1 MVMARP
7 DLGLGLAERGLPA
20 LRRQFPHVEAD
31 ALNLFLESSEEGSGL
46 ADDALAALADME
58 REAVAGKEDQFGHLP
73 IRGCRV
79 TRRDGCGSLQVIFEG
94 GESPP
99 HVGTVLSMT
108 GLEELAKCEK
118 VLQAGLVLPT
128 GEVLALQTGC
138 NPTSF
143 LLQEFGMHELRVCS
157 GSAQEVERCWFMVSS
172 PLGEYG
178 EALDLFN
185 DAYDW
190 VWDGAWTSDLED
202 SILNLLVA
210 LDERFEAV
218 ANGSGG
224 LMAQSLMSTLSS
236 PKKRMEKNLS
246 KALESQDTLALGRA
260 VGCVRAFILGQSL
273 MDMFAPAGQDLQSSA
288 FYQSIMSFERARLEA
303 ASVSK
308 RDELQQALRR
318 LVLAADAHVADLYSS
333 GKGQDF
339 IKRWSG
345 GLRSEIS
352 AMLEGSSMHP
362 LPFQQM
368 RGGGGGY
375 VADMMASMAES
386 LQGPGGHGRAET
398 TEAMTTLPPQA
409 TFSIAQSKM
418 TRWTESLVDEQIC
431 IGSPMAPCEIHSREP
446 GVDGVLATLHSTL
459 SLGLGYV
466 SSQGDGS
473 ETSKLVAL
481 LDRVRASLPLHAQQ
495 DFLQDKRRRDRL
507 KDVCRVVRAARKKGQ
522 RLKLC
527 VNLNFTKA
535 LNALREH
542 HEDSWVGPALESV
555 WDVMQKMKRV
565 FGFELWLHEEG
576 QEPQLIAADFG
587 HAHTF
592 GRAYYVATRFFD
604 RKHRTL
610 QPGFVL
616 AYAEAECLRRAGFEL
631 WDLGGADHSPMMQYK
646 PQVAMEMHRSE
657 YLLRLR
663 EIARA
668 EYAAISE
675 DQTTSTPSFSES
687 QQKPLADLAAAPP
700 PGGERV
706 PVGVVFE
713 DLSEDELWGAAAL
726 KAETFTSKSSKA
738 PKAETKAKKPKKHPE
753 TLEVPGPAAE
763 TANATNG
770 LKQKLPSL
778 SGEPVEAKEM
788 QGYQPTTR
796 PAQPAKDDAKQQF
809 LAAFQKLVSEGLSET
824 EAAAKAL
831 RLVHG

>member
-1 MVMARP
+1 MNAQDLSRTAWAFANARIKHEKLM
-7 DLGLGLAERGLPA
+7 DEISW
-20 LRRQFPHVEAD
+20 EAD

-210 LDERFEAV
+210 LDELALV
-218 ANGSGG
+218 LSGG

-273 MDMFAPAGQDLQSSA
+273 MDMFAPGDHRCPRKSLRTRLCLSVNCKLQ
-288 FYQSIMSFERARLEA
+288 A

-375 VADMMASMAES
+375 VADMMALWISC
-386 LQGPGGHGRAET
+386 LGPGGHGRAET

-431 IGSPMAPCEIHSREP
+431 RLDEQ
-446 GVDGVLATLHSTL
+446 VLAAPWRRAKYTPES
-459 SLGLGYV
+459 
-466 SSQGDGS
+466 DGS

-527 VNLNFTKA
+527 
-535 LNALREH
+535 
-542 HEDSWVGPALESV
+542 DSWVGPALESV

-565 FGFELWLHEEG
+565 FGFELWLHEAG

-616 AYAEAECLRRAGFEL
+616 AYAE
-631 WDLGGADHSPMMQYK
+631 
-646 PQVAMEMHRSE
+646 EMHRSE

-763 TANATNG
+763 TAKATNG
-770 LKQKLPSL
+770 LKEKLPSL

>member
-1 MVMARP
+1 
-7 DLGLGLAERGLPA
+7 
-20 LRRQFPHVEAD
+20 
-31 ALNLFLESSEEGSGL
+31 
-46 ADDALAALADME
+46 
-58 REAVAGKEDQFGHLP
+58 
-73 IRGCRV
+73 
-79 TRRDGCGSLQVIFEG
+79 
-94 GESPP
+94 
-99 HVGTVLSMT
+99 
-108 GLEELAKCEK
+108 
-118 VLQAGLVLPT
+118 
-128 GEVLALQTGC
+128 
-138 NPTSF
+138 
-143 LLQEFGMHELRVCS
+143 
-157 GSAQEVERCWFMVSS
+157 
-172 PLGEYG
+172 
-178 EALDLFN
+178 
-185 DAYDW
+185 
-190 VWDGAWTSDLED
+190 
-202 SILNLLVA
+202 
-210 LDERFEAV
+210 
-218 ANGSGG
+218 
-224 LMAQSLMSTLSS
+224 
-236 PKKRMEKNLS
+236 
-246 KALESQDTLALGRA
+246 
-260 VGCVRAFILGQSL
+260 
-273 MDMFAPAGQDLQSSA
+273 
-288 FYQSIMSFERARLEA
+288 
-303 ASVSK
+303 
-308 RDELQQALRR
+308 
-318 LVLAADAHVADLYSS
+318 
-333 GKGQDF
+333 
-339 IKRWSG
+339 
-345 GLRSEIS
+345 
-352 AMLEGSSMHP
+352 
-362 LPFQQM
+362 
-368 RGGGGGY
+368 
-375 VADMMASMAES
+375 
-386 LQGPGGHGRAET
+386 
-398 TEAMTTLPPQA
+398 
-409 TFSIAQSKM
+409 
-418 TRWTESLVDEQIC
+418 
-431 IGSPMAPCEIHSREP
+431 
-446 GVDGVLATLHSTL
+446 L

-668 EYAAISE
+668 EYAAIPE
-675 DQTTSTPSFSES
+675 DQKTSTPSFSES

-713 DLSEDELWGAAAL
+713 DLSEEDLWGAAAL
-726 KAETFTSKSSKA
+726 KAETSTSKSSKA
-738 PKAETKAKKPKKHPE
+738 PKAETKAKKPKKQPE
-753 TLEVPGPAAE
+753 TLEVPKPAAA
-763 TANATNG
+763 TATNG
-770 LKQKLPSL
+770 LKEKLPSL
-778 SGEPVEAKEM
+778 SGEPEPVEAKEPT
-788 QGYQPTTR
+788 QGYQPTAR